1 MVPPAPCMERCLPEY
16 HVNMTFGGGGKDYF
30 QNLTGDRLQM
40 VRCVW
45 VRGISDAGCSASGR
59 HEYGMHNSRLMTEV
73 LNKLDRKQISR

>member
-1 MVPPAPCMERCLPEY
+1 MIPPDPCVERCLPGY
-16 HVNMTFGGGGKDYF
+16 QVNMTFGGGGKDYF

-40 VRCVW
+40 KRCVW
-45 VRGISDAGCSASGR
+45 VREISAAGCSASGR